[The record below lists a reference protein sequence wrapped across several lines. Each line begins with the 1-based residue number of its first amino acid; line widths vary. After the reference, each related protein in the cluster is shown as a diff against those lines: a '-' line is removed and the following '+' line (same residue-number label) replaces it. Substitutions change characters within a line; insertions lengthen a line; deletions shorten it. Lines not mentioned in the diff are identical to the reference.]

1 MVERQIS
8 KRKWF
13 IKSFAIF
20 KETYCRFNSVRFTS
34 LVKHLLSNN
43 NTETTSIS
51 LIFRI
56 FKFLTRNILAAQ

>member
-1 MVERQIS
+1 MVERHIS

-20 KETYCRFNSVRFTS
+20 KEKYCRFNSVRFTS
-34 LVKHLLSNN
+34 LVKHLLSN